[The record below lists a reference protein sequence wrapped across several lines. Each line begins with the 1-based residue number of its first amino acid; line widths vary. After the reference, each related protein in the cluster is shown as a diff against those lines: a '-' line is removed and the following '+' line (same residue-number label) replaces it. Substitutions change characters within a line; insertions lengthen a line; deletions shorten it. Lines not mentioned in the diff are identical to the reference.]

1 MYTVTLQCTFAL
13 FIRTFVE
20 CGSSCLRCFQCVRLP
35 HPSRV
40 PILIVHLP
48 HPNPVYTFVPPYSNC
63 APWPP
68 SLSPTQ
74 PIIACSLRKQ
84 VRRHKLSQNKLFD
97 PLLQDSTNLSKLSFV
112 LLKVS
117 GLLLP
122 TFVGRCG
129 GGALSKSLFFGRP
142 QICDI
147 PVRGEREFPFPA
159 IPGNTGLPF
168 PFPKIG
174 NYFFIPVPV
183 PKSWECYF
191 SFPFP
196 KFGNG

>member
-1 MYTVTLQCTFAL
+1 M
-13 FIRTFVE
+13 E

-48 HPNPVYTFVPPYSNC
+48 RPSPVYTFVPPYSNC

-122 TFVGRCG
+122 TFVERCG

-147 PVRGEREFPFPA
+147 PVCSNCVSLFKLV
-159 IPGNTGLPF
+159 NTVKLVTLTKKMNQLVKLRKLGVLESLLICRSE
-168 PFPKIG
+168 KG
-174 NYFFIPVPV
+174 DRCDN
-183 PKSWECYF
+183 SWNCSRVTAVTLHGRADE
-191 SFPFP
+191 
-196 KFGNG
+196 